1 MPANAPSQGQLDALA
16 RERGFPSYAA
26 WSAWNQK
33 YRQPIREEAPAAQPT
48 NWLQNL
54 VNKIPFHP
62 SFMLDFTNKKI
73 EKATGSR
80 K

>member
-1 MPANAPSQGQLDALA
+1 MAENSQARLDAIA
-16 RERGFPSYAA
+16 REAGFPSYAA
-26 WSAWNQK
+26 WQAWNQK
-33 YRQPIREEAPAAQPT
+33 YRQPQRMEVAPEPT
-48 NWLQNL
+48 NWLQTL

-73 EKATGSR
+73 EKATGAR